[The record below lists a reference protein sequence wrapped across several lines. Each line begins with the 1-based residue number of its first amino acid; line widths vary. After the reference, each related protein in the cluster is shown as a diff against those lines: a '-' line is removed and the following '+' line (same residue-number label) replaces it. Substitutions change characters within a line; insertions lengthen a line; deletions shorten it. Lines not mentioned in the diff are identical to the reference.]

1 MSRHTLWQLIASD
14 IQAYKSHAS
23 AFLPRKAG
31 LLRTISVLMTP
42 PLICS
47 GGYRL
52 AHHCFRRG
60 HVRMAWV
67 LTLINQYLTGA
78 TLHPESAIGQGLYV
92 PHPYGVIFHGRAGK
106 GLSLLAGAIVT
117 PHVEKPVLE
126 GTSLES
132 APQLADGVAVGA
144 SAMVAGAVSVGDS
157 ALIAAQA
164 IADRNIPENGR
175 VYPPRPMISR

>member
-1 MSRHTLWQLIASD
+1 MSTHSLWQLVDSD

-60 HVRMAWV
+60 HVRIAWV

-78 TLHPESAIGQGLYV
+78 SLHPESPIGKGLYV
-92 PHPYGVIFHGRAGK
+92 PHPYGVIFHGTAGE

-117 PHVEKPVLE
+117 PHVEKPTQ

-132 APQLADGVAVGA
+132 APHLADRVSVGA
-144 SAMVAGAVSVGDS
+144 SALVAGAVSVGDS

-164 IADRNIPENGR
+164 IADRDIPENAR
-175 VYPPRPMISR
+175 VYPPRPTISR